1 MKVVFYDGAVAIDPQ
16 ELWGLHF
23 NLPVMS
29 MPAVKTNYISIPG
42 RSGDLDAT
50 EIDGNVYYEDA
61 VFDLLGEKLMRT
73 TAQAREVSADV
84 VDRLH
89 GRRLQVRFD
98 EEAWYY
104 DARISVL
111 TYSRGSLKLGVS
123 IECRA
128 QPYMLAVSE
137 SEATAE
143 IAGTGELTL
152 QNARMPVVPTI
163 DATAE
168 MKLQWGGYTA
178 TIAAGEDIVLPD
190 LVLREGETKIAVTGT
205 GTITFRY
212 RQGKLVA

>member
-1 MKVVFYDGAVAIDPQ
+1 MKVVFYDGAIAIDPQ
-16 ELWGLHF
+16 ALWGLHF
-23 NLPVMS
+23 NLPAMS

-61 VFDLLGEKLMRT
+61 IFDLLGERLMRT
-73 TAQAREVSADV
+73 TAQAREVSAAV
-84 VDRLH
+84 VDGLH

-98 EEAWYY
+98 DEAWYY
-104 DARISVL
+104 DARVSVL
-111 TYSRGSLKLGVS
+111 TYSRESLKLGVS

-137 SEATAE
+137 TETAAE
-143 IAGTGELTL
+143 IAGTGEVTL

-168 MKLQWGGYTA
+168 MTLQWGGYTA

-190 LVLREGETKIAVTGT
+190 LVLTEGETTITVTGT